1 LYGIAIFDEEQGL
14 IYKIT
19 GLSLSSFEKMGL
31 IAIILKIK
39 GLVARALGF
48 MIHFSIENPW
58 GSSPMDR
65 ETTRS
70 TVVHCQAGAARS
82 PERKLVTPHFFKK
95 YHWFQN
101 LI

>member
-39 GLVARALGF
+39 GLLARALGF
-48 MIHFSIENPW
+48 MIHFSIENPM
-58 GSSPMDR
+58 GFITCGPRDNSIHGGPLPSR
-65 ETTRS
+65 GGTL
-70 TVVHCQAGAARS
+70 AGAQACQ
-82 PERKLVTPHFFKK
+82 TPFF
-95 YHWFQN
+95 
-101 LI
+101 